1 MPKLRATA
9 AFLGAALFAA
19 GLSFGA
25 SLAEGETQQAKG
37 GHYTPAGLCLLVDK
51 PVDKPKD

>member
-1 MPKLRATA
+1 MPNPRAIA

-25 SLAEGETQQAKG
+25 SLAEGETQQAKA

-51 PVDKPKD
+51 PKD

>member
-1 MPKLRATA
+1 MPKLRAVA

-25 SLAEGETQQAKG
+25 SLAEGEPSVKG
-37 GHYTPAGLCLLVDK
+37 PHYTPAGLCVLVDE
-51 PVDKPKD
+51 PND

>member
-1 MPKLRATA
+1 MPNPRAIA

-25 SLAEGETQQAKG
+25 SLAEGETQAEG
-37 GHYTPAGLCLLVDK
+37 PHYTPAGLCLLVDK
-51 PVDKPKD
+51 PKD

>member
-25 SLAEGETQQAKG
+25 SLAEGETQHARPG

-51 PVDKPKD
+51 PKD

>member
-25 SLAEGETQQAKG
+25 SLAEGETQAKG

-51 PVDKPKD
+51 PDD

>member
-25 SLAEGETQQAKG
+25 SLAEGETTQPAKA
-37 GHYTPAGLCLLVDK
+37 GHYTPAGLCLLVDT
-51 PVDKPKD
+51 PKD